1 MIIKLFG
8 QLTSFFQQRCPD
20 CSFESPIARKQ
31 CKNAGCLFEFKKK
44 EKDWECLHK
53 MGKVNPTIQREL
65 LEKRADIL
73 HVKSG
78 FDVAVF
84 YRAKHGTGKS
94 FYYYGTPGLGEEFL
108 RSNSDF
114 APTVKDMFEAFSV
127 QYGPPPTKASPQ
139 DPQPPSDCPS
149 AEASDL
155 EHQQPSNCPSS
166 QVPASATASPA
177 DSPQTNN
184 YPSSQVLAPA
194 IASHPDSPPT
204 LQPTNCPSSQGIDV
218 VLYSVEGQAVAVGYM
233 ECDRQFLL
241 GKCIL
246 SGYKVVRLRWVN
258 SSDIPALLVLGDPDE
273 NFFLSSGQFF
283 ALSIASLKLVKLV
296 R

>member
-166 QVPASATASPA
+166 QVLAPTTASIA
-177 DSPQTNN
+177 DSPQPPPTAH
-184 YPSSQVLAPA
+184 PLKSLHLLQQVLLTP
-194 IASHPDSPPT
+194 HKPT
-204 LQPTNCPSSQGIDV
+204 TIHLLKICFPHYCP
-218 VLYSVEGQAVAVGYM
+218 LNP
-233 ECDRQFLL
+233 
-241 GKCIL
+241 CIL
-246 SGYKVVRLRWVN
+246 L
-258 SSDIPALLVLGDPDE
+258 
-273 NFFLSSGQFF
+273 
-283 ALSIASLKLVKLV
+283 
-296 R
+296 